1 MQSCSQTNYIIAYT
15 TPKQMLNLMAWILS
29 VCGSVWLSF
38 LSLCVLSQELFLM
51 VSNWPPKHG
60 SCHIDRCI
68 QLCQASI
75 RLALHTVQVYTSS
88 DRLLQNFSLI
98 ASKSLLRCF
107 FFHFNFCCLRIMLK
121 LKVART

>member
-1 MQSCSQTNYIIAYT
+1 
-15 TPKQMLNLMAWILS
+15 MLNLMAWILS

-60 SCHIDRCI
+60 SCHIDWCI

-75 RLALHTVQVYTSS
+75 RLALHTVQVYKSS
-88 DRLLQNFSLI
+88 DRLLQIFPYS
-98 ASKSLLRCF
+98 
-107 FFHFNFCCLRIMLK
+107 
-121 LKVART
+121 